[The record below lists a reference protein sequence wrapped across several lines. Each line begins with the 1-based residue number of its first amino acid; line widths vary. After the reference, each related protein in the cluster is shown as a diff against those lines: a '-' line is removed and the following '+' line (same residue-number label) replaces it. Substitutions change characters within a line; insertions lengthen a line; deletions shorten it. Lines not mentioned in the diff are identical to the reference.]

1 MKRDRMKKRGA
12 WILFLFLILMFG
24 PFIYYSAFIY
34 EPVKKEES
42 TSPPKKVAEKKKPT
56 SPPKKEDLEKEC
68 ERLNDSIYN
77 SFGYVKFKFLFY
89 TGNIQE
95 VDVELPRDYGRGKEY
110 NRTINCIPRVS
121 FYIDLYKV
129 DGDKIVKYRDDWNAI
144 IGVSYIMEEGEWRS
158 KE

>member
-1 MKRDRMKKRGA
+1 MKRDRMKKRSA
-12 WILFLFLILMFG
+12 WILFLVLILMFG

-42 TSPPKKVAEKKKPT
+42 TPPPKKVVEKKKPT

-95 VDVELPRDYGRGKEY
+95 VDVELPKDYRRGKEY

-129 DGDKIVKYRDDWNAI
+129 DGDKIVKYSDDWNAI